1 MDDKMDLILEK
12 IAMLQN
18 WTREMASLQEN
29 PYIKDFNITK
39 MLEDLGGFVTGL
51 RKDVEELKTLYTET
65 PGEPEANISTTAEQ

>member
-1 MDDKMDLILEK
+1 MDNKMDLILDK

-39 MLEDLGGFVTGL
+39 MLEDLGGFVAGL
-51 RKDVEELKTLYTET
+51 HKDVEELKALYTET
-65 PGEPEANISTTAEQ
+65 PGEPEANISTSVEQ